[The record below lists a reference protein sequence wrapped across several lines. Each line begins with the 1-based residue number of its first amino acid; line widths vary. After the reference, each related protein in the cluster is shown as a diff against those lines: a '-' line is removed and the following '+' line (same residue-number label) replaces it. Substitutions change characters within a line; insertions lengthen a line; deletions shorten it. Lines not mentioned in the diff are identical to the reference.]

1 MTTGCA
7 RASATSS
14 ASSPRPSAARA
25 RPPRNT
31 AGRAASCSTAPLT
44 PAPRAAGAP
53 AARPARVPRTGATAS
68 VARRV
73 AEEPLDEHAVA
84 PLPVEAAVASLHP
97 DLLESSRQVDRPAR
111 GVGGE
116 DP

>member
-1 MTTGCA
+1 MRET
-7 RASATSS
+7 TSS
-14 ASSPRPSAARA
+14 AAPRGAR
-25 RPPRNT
+25 
-31 AGRAASCSTAPLT
+31 GASCWRSSRQASTESH
-44 PAPRAAGAP
+44 GS
-53 AARPARVPRTGATAS
+53 VVTGATAS

-84 PLPVEAAVASLHP
+84 PLPVEAAVAPLHP

-116 DP
+116 DPRGRL